1 MMRRP
6 RPSRACVKS
15 YCSTTPSP
23 VAADHM
29 GAAKKGLAALVIE
42 WDDGPHAKLDTQAIV
57 AELEK
62 ATLNSGGGR
71 AEYRPLGGIALG
83 LRMQAN
89 QAACT
94 PLRVA
99 FLSDRPGHS
108 QTPLPNVTY
117 ARGVT
122 IMTGGARLAPSEWVA
137 LPAANSMKDVPAQP
151 SPKSRIE

>member
-1 MMRRP
+1 MVSATRAAAPAGRLRHRRSAAGQIATLAQSP
-6 RPSRACVKS
+6 VFGGRVKS
-15 YCSTTPSP
+15 VDDAAAKAVKGVRQIVRLHDA
-23 VAADHM
+23 VARRGRPY

-71 AEYRPLGGIALG
+71 AEYRPLGGIAIG

-99 FLSDRPGHS
+99 FLSD
-108 QTPLPNVTY
+108 NVTY

-122 IMTGGARLAPSEWVA
+122 I
-137 LPAANSMKDVPAQP
+137 
-151 SPKSRIE
+151 I